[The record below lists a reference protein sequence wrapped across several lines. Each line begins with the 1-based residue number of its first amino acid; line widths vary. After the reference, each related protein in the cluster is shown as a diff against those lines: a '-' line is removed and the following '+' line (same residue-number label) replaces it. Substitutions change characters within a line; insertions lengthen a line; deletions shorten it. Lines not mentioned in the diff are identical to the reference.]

1 MSVPV
6 REHHG
11 GRLHEAARRWGI
23 PVSDW
28 LDLSTGI
35 SPFAW
40 PVPALPASVWQRL
53 PDEDDGLEALCRHW
67 LAVPGE
73 AGCLPVPGSQAALQ
87 LLPRLRTTCRVGVPL
102 PGYREHAL
110 AWQREGHEVVPLSVE
125 QIDAALPDLD
135 VLVCI
140 NPNNPTGHLYPTD
153 TLLRWH
159 QQLTAK
165 GGWLVVDEA
174 FLDASDGD
182 SLASRCGLQG
192 LIVLRSLGKFFGLA
206 GLRAGVMVGPVAVCE
221 ALADLL
227 GPWALSHPARWV
239 MAKAV
244 KDRGW
249 QQLQRE
255 RLRQARQR
263 LNELLSK
270 AGLFP
275 QGDSDLFALC
285 VHDEAEAIR
294 EDLARQGILVRH
306 FEQPGALRFGLPEN
320 ESEEQRLLLALQTLP
335 G

>member
-6 REHHG
+6 RGHHG
-11 GRLHEAARRWGI
+11 GRLYEAGRRWGI
-23 PVSDW
+23 PVGDW

-35 SPFAW
+35 SPWTW
-40 PVPALPASVWQRL
+40 PVPTLPASVWQRL
-53 PDEDDGLEALCRHW
+53 PEEDDGLAACCRHW
-67 LAVPGE
+67 LAAPAD

-87 LLPRLRTTCRVGVPL
+87 LLPRLRTTCRVGVPW

-110 AWQREGHEVVPLSVE
+110 AWQREGHSVVSLSVD

-140 NPNNPTGHLYPTD
+140 NPNNPTGHLYSLD

-159 QQLTAK
+159 QQLAGK

-174 FLDASDGD
+174 FLDASEGE
-182 SLASRCGLQG
+182 SLASHCGKPG

-227 GPWALSHPARWV
+227 GPWALSHPARWL
-239 MAKAV
+239 MAQAV
-244 KDRGW
+244 QDRDW
-249 QQLQRE
+249 QQQQRARLQQA
-255 RLRQARQR
+255 RLR
-263 LNELLSK
+263 LNGLLKK
-270 AGLFP
+270 ACLRP

-285 VHDEAEAIR
+285 LHDDAEAIR
-294 EDLARQGILVRH
+294 DGLASQGVLVRH
-306 FEQPGALRFGLPEN
+306 FQQPGALRFGLPGN

-335 G
+335 V

>member
-1 MSVPV
+1 MSVSV

-35 SPFAW
+35 SPWAW
-40 PVPALPASVWQRL
+40 PVPTLPASVWRRL
-53 PDEDDGLEALCRHW
+53 PEEDDGLVGCCRHW
-67 LAVPGE
+67 LAVPAE

-87 LLPRLRTTCRVGVPL
+87 LLPRLHTTCRVGVPS

-110 AWQREGHEVVPLSVE
+110 AWQREGHSVVSLSVD

-140 NPNNPTGHLYPTD
+140 NPNNPTGHLYPLD

-159 QQLTAK
+159 QQLAGK

-174 FLDASDGD
+174 FLDASEGE
-182 SLASRCGLQG
+182 SLASLCGKPG

-206 GLRAGVMVGPVAVCE
+206 GMRAGVMVGPVAVCE

-239 MAKAV
+239 MAQAV
-244 KDRGW
+244 QDRDW
-249 QQLQRE
+249 QQQQRARLQQA
-255 RLRQARQR
+255 RLR
-263 LNELLSK
+263 LNRLLSK
-270 AGLFP
+270 AGLLP

-285 VHDEAEAIR
+285 LHDEAEAIR
-294 EDLARQGILVRH
+294 DGLARQGVLVRH
-306 FEQPGALRFGLPEN
+306 FQQPGALRFGLPGN
-320 ESEEQRLLLALQTLP
+320 ESEEQRLLLALKTLP
-335 G
+335 V

>member
-1 MSVPV
+1 MSFPV
-6 REHHG
+6 SEHHG

-40 PVPALPASVWQRL
+40 PVPALPPSVWQRL
-53 PDEDDGLEALCRHW
+53 PEEDDGLTACCRHW
-67 LAVPGE
+67 LGVP
-73 AGCLPVPGSQAALQ
+73 ADAACLPVPGSQAALQ
-87 LLPRLRTTCRVGVPL
+87 LLPRLRTACRVGVPS

-110 AWQREGHEVVPLSVE
+110 AWQREGHKVVPLSVE

-140 NPNNPTGHLYPTD
+140 NPNNPTGHLYPPD

-182 SLASRCGLQG
+182 SLAPRCGLPG

-239 MAKAV
+239 MMRALQDV
-244 KDRGW
+244 GW
-249 QQLQRE
+249 QQQQRQ
-255 RLRQARQR
+255 RLRQARLR
-263 LNELLSK
+263 LNERLSK
-270 AGLFP
+270 AGLLP
-275 QGDSDLFALC
+275 QGDSDLFTLC
-285 VHDEAEAIR
+285 LHDEAEAIR
-294 EDLARQGILVRH
+294 NGLARQGILVRH
-306 FEQPGALRFGLPEN
+306 FEQPGALRFGLPGN
-320 ESEEQRLLLALQTLP
+320 ESEEKRLLLALQRVSA
-335 G
+335 